1 MVAVCRSERLR
12 IRVEPSQAVKY
23 LVDQCGIQ
31 RQASRLRD
39 TRLWRLVHEI
49 KHGAAIA
56 LAGLF
61 VLGLVGPTLAASS
74 EETREETALQGT
86 NLTLSQA
93 ISTAE
98 QQTGGKAFDA
108 GVDVD
113 HGKPR
118 IVVETNGRQ
127 GVQTV
132 IVDAQSGQIVGG
144 HAGGEAD

>member
-1 MVAVCRSERLR
+1 M
-12 IRVEPSQAVKY
+12 K
-23 LVDQCGIQ
+23 
-31 RQASRLRD
+31 
-39 TRLWRLVHEI
+39 I